1 METRWWFRWLI
12 AAGGWL
18 FFAGPVWALDSVT
31 LQLKWTH
38 AFQFAGYYAAQ
49 EQGYYREAGL
59 EVRIE
64 EALPGVDP
72 VDKVLQGQAEFGV
85 GTSSLLLH
93 RHAGQP
99 VVALAAIFQ
108 HSPLVLIARQHDPT
122 QNIHHLIG
130 KRIMLE
136 PQSDE
141 LLAYLKK
148 ESIPLERIDWVEH
161 SANPQDLIEGK
172 VDAMSAYVTSEP
184 YYLDRAH
191 FSYQVYTPRSA
202 GIDFY
207 GDTLFTTEAVLKTHP
222 DRVRAFRN
230 ASLRGWQYAMQNP
243 EAIVD
248 LILAKYSQRHSR
260 DYYLF
265 EAKQMIPLIQ
275 PVLVEMGYM
284 NPGRWRHIADTYA
297 EIDLLPHRFPLDG
310 FLYDPHPSPNLI
322 WIYRGLT
329 LALLLIGMIGGVA
342 FYIYRI
348 NRRLGHALQQSR
360 QAEIDLRKLSI
371 AIEQSPV
378 SVVITDLDTVIQYV
392 NPRFTQVTGYTA
404 AEAIGQKP
412 HILNSGLTAKTVFHE
427 MWNHLHHGDAWTG
440 EFINRRKNGD
450 VYYEEACISPVTDD
464 NGRATHYVAVKLDIT
479 ERKQVE
485 EALRI
490 SEERHRLLADNASDV
505 IWTMNL
511 EGRFTYISPSVVKL
525 RGYSAAE
532 VMQQSIDQAL
542 TPESATIALDG
553 LSDLVK
559 AVQTGQPLP
568 TFRGELEQ
576 PCKDGSTVWTEVTTT
591 AMTNAAGEFIGILGI
606 TRDIT
611 ERRHMQEALREQ
623 AIRDALT
630 GLFNRGYLDETLSRE
645 LHRCQRNGQPLALA
659 MLDLDHFK
667 RFNDAHGHRAGDNVL
682 RAVGELLNR
691 SLRGGDIAC
700 RYGGEE
706 LTVVM
711 PGSSLTTAGVRLEK
725 LRQAVMALRIPCEEG
740 ELPAI
745 TVSIGVAAAE
755 AAESVEINAAVLLN
769 QADAALYQAKAQGRN
784 CIVTNE
790 GVD

>member
-1 METRWWFRWLI
+1 MARRRWFRWFI
-12 AAGGWL
+12 VGGWL
-18 FFAGPVWALDSVT
+18 CFAAPVWALDSVT

-49 EQGYYREAGL
+49 EQGYYRDAGL

-64 EALPGVDP
+64 EALPGIDP
-72 VDKVLQGQAEFGV
+72 VDKVVQGQAEFGV

-93 RHAGQP
+93 RQAGQP

-108 HSPLVLIARQHDPT
+108 HSPLVLIARQQHPT
-122 QNIHHLIG
+122 QGIHDLVG
-130 KRIMLE
+130 KRVMLE

-141 LLAYLKK
+141 LLAYLKQ

-161 SANPQDLIEGK
+161 STNPQDLIDGN

-207 GDTLFTTEAVLKTHP
+207 GDTLFTTEAMLKAHP
-222 DRVRAFRN
+222 DRVRAFRA

-243 EAIVD
+243 QEIVD

-284 NPGRWRHIADTYA
+284 NPGRWRHIANTYA
-297 EIDLLPHRFPLDG
+297 DIDLLPQDFSLDG
-310 FLYDPHPSPNLI
+310 FLYDPNPRPNLT
-322 WIYRGLT
+322 WIYLGLGLT
-329 LALLLIGMIGGVA
+329 LLLLGMIGGVA

-348 NRRLGHALQQSR
+348 NRRLGYALRKSQ

-378 SVVITDLDTVIQYV
+378 SVVITDLDTMIQYV
-392 NPRFTQVTGYTA
+392 NPHFTQATGYTA
-404 AEAIGQKP
+404 AEALGRKP

-427 MWNHLHHGDAWTG
+427 MWSCLAHGNSWTG
-440 EFINRRKNGD
+440 EFINRRKNGEI
-450 VYYEEACISPVTDD
+450 YYEEACIAPVIDA

-479 ERKQVE
+479 ERKRVE

-490 SEERHRLLADNASDV
+490 SEERHRLLADNATDV

-511 EGRFTYISPSVVKL
+511 EGHFTYVSPSVAKL

-542 TPESATIALDG
+542 TPESAVVAMQGLNALIT
-553 LSDLVK
+553 
-559 AVQTGQPLP
+559 AMQTGQPLP
-568 TFRGELEQ
+568 SFRGELEQ

-591 AMTNAAGEFIGILGI
+591 AMTNTAGEFIGILGI

-611 ERRHMQEALREQ
+611 ERRDMQEALREQ
-623 AIRDALT
+623 AIRDPLT
-630 GLFNRGYLDETLSRE
+630 GLFNRRYLDETLPRE
-645 LHRCQRNGQPLALA
+645 LHRCRRNGEPLAVA

-667 RFNDAHGHRAGDNVL
+667 RFNDAYGHRAGDSVL
-682 RAVGELLNR
+682 RAVGELLNH
-691 SLRGGDIAC
+691 SLRGGDLAC

-725 LRQAVMALRIPCEEG
+725 LRQAVMELRVPCEEG

-745 TVSIGVAAAE
+745 TVSIGIA
-755 AAESVEINAAVLLN
+755 AAESVETDAATLLN

-784 CIVTNE
+784 CIVNSHTYSQ
-790 GVD
+790 

>member
-1 METRWWFRWLI
+1 MENRWWIAWLI
-12 AAGGWL
+12 VAFGWL
-18 FFAGPVWALDSVT
+18 FFVTPAWALDRVT

-59 EVRIE
+59 AVRMQ

-72 VDKVLQGQAEFGV
+72 VDKVLQGQAQFGV
-85 GTSSLLLH
+85 GASSLLLH

-108 HSPLVLIARQHDPT
+108 HSPLVLIARQQDST
-122 QNIHHLIG
+122 QGIHHLVG

-136 PQSDE
+136 PQSEE
-141 LLAYLKK
+141 LLTYLKK

-161 SANPQDLIEGK
+161 SANPQDLIDGK
-172 VDAMSAYVTSEP
+172 VDAISAYITSEP
-184 YYLDRAH
+184 YDLDLAH
-191 FSYQVYTPRSA
+191 FSYQVYTPRSVA
-202 GIDFY
+202 IDFY
-207 GDTLFTTEAVLKTHP
+207 GDILFTTEQQLNTHP
-222 DRVRAFRN
+222 HQVKAFRE
-230 ASLRGWQYAMQNP
+230 ASLRGWQYAMQHP
-243 EAIVD
+243 EEIID
-248 LILAKYSQRHSR
+248 LILTKYSQRHSR

-265 EAKQMIPLIQ
+265 EAKQMAALIQ
-275 PVLVEMGYM
+275 PMLVEMGYM

-297 EIDLLPHRFPLDG
+297 EIDFLPHHFSLDG
-310 FLYDPHPSPNLI
+310 FLYDPNTQLNLT
-322 WIYRGLT
+322 WIYLGFT
-329 LALLLIGMIGGVA
+329 LALMLIGMIGIVA

-348 NRRLGHALQQSR
+348 NRRLGHTLQQSR

-371 AIEQSPV
+371 AVEQSPV

-392 NPRFTQVTGYTA
+392 NPRFTQVTGYSA

-412 HILNSGLTAKTVFHE
+412 HILNSGQTAKTVFHE
-427 MWNHLHHGDAWTG
+427 MWSHLHQGDAWTG

-450 VYYEEACISPVTDD
+450 VYYEEACISPVTDG

-479 ERKQVE
+479 ERKRVE

-490 SEERHRLLADNASDV
+490 SEERHRLLADNATDV

-511 EGRFTYISPSVVKL
+511 EGRFTYVSPSVAKL

-542 TPESATIALDG
+542 TPESADIALNG
-553 LSDLVK
+553 LNDLVK

-568 TFRGELEQ
+568 DFRSELEQ
-576 PCKDGSTVWTEVTTT
+576 PCKDGSTVWTEATVT
-591 AMTNAAGEFIGILGI
+591 AMYNAAGEFKGLLGI

-611 ERRHMQEALREQ
+611 ERRQMQEALREQ
-623 AIRDALT
+623 AIRDRLT
-630 GLFNRGYLDETLSRE
+630 GLFNRGYLDETLPRE
-645 LHRCQRNGQPLALA
+645 LHRCQRNGEPLAVA

-667 RFNDAHGHRAGDNVL
+667 RFNDSHGHSAGDSVL
-682 RAVGELLNR
+682 RAVGDLLNR

-711 PGSSLTTAGVRLEK
+711 PGSPVADARARLDSLRE
-725 LRQAVMALRIPCEEG
+725 AVMQLHVPYRDG
-740 ELPAI
+740 VLPAI
-745 TVSIGVAAAE
+745 TVSIGIATAQPQETDAAT
-755 AAESVEINAAVLLN
+755 LLER
-769 QADAALYQAKAQGRN
+769 ADIALYQAKTQGRN
-784 CIVTNE
+784 CIVSSE
-790 GVD
+790 GVHS

>member
-1 METRWWFRWLI
+1 MENRWWIAWLI
-12 AAGGWL
+12 VAFGWL
-18 FFAGPVWALDSVT
+18 FFVTPAWALDRVT

-59 EVRIE
+59 AVRMQ

-72 VDKVLQGQAEFGV
+72 VDKVLQGQAQFGV
-85 GTSSLLLH
+85 GASSLLLH

-108 HSPLVLIARQHDPT
+108 HSPLVLIARQQDST
-122 QNIHHLIG
+122 QGIHHLVG

-136 PQSDE
+136 PQSEE
-141 LLAYLKK
+141 LLTYLKK

-161 SANPQDLIEGK
+161 SANPQDLIDGK
-172 VDAMSAYVTSEP
+172 VDAISAYITSEP
-184 YYLDRAH
+184 YYLDLAH
-191 FSYQVYTPRSA
+191 FSYQVYTPRSVA
-202 GIDFY
+202 IDFY
-207 GDTLFTTEAVLKTHP
+207 GDILFTTEQQLNTHP
-222 DRVRAFRN
+222 HQVKAFRE
-230 ASLRGWQYAMQNP
+230 ASLRGWQYAMQHP
-243 EAIVD
+243 EEIID
-248 LILAKYSQRHSR
+248 LILTKYSQRHSR

-265 EAKQMIPLIQ
+265 EAKQMAALIQ
-275 PVLVEMGYM
+275 PMLVEMGYM

-297 EIDLLPHRFPLDG
+297 EIDFLPHHFSLDG
-310 FLYDPHPSPNLI
+310 FLYDPNTQLNLT
-322 WIYRGLT
+322 WIYLGFT
-329 LALLLIGMIGGVA
+329 LALVLIGMIGIIA

-348 NRRLGHALQQSR
+348 NRRLGHTLQQSR

-371 AIEQSPV
+371 AVEQSPV

-392 NPRFTQVTGYTA
+392 NPRFTQVTGYSA

-412 HILNSGLTAKTVFHE
+412 HILNSGQTAKTVFHE
-427 MWNHLHHGDAWTG
+427 MWSHLHQGDAWTG

-450 VYYEEACISPVTDD
+450 VYYEEACISPVTDG

-479 ERKQVE
+479 ERKRVE

-490 SEERHRLLADNASDV
+490 SEERHRLLADNATDV

-511 EGRFTYISPSVVKL
+511 EGRFTYVSPSVAKL

-542 TPESATIALDG
+542 TPESADIALNG
-553 LSDLVK
+553 LNDLVK

-568 TFRGELEQ
+568 DFRSELEQ
-576 PCKDGSTVWTEVTTT
+576 PCKDGSTVWTEATVT
-591 AMTNAAGEFIGILGI
+591 AMYNAAGEFKGLLGI

-611 ERRHMQEALREQ
+611 ERRQMQEALREQ
-623 AIRDALT
+623 AIRDRLT
-630 GLFNRGYLDETLSRE
+630 GLFNRGYLDETLPRE
-645 LHRCQRNGQPLALA
+645 LHRCQRNGEPLAVA

-667 RFNDAHGHRAGDNVL
+667 RFNDSHGHSAGDSVL
-682 RAVGELLNR
+682 RAVGDLLNR

-711 PGSSLTTAGVRLEK
+711 PGSPVADARARLDSLRE
-725 LRQAVMALRIPCEEG
+725 AVMQLHVPYRDG
-740 ELPAI
+740 VLPAI
-745 TVSIGVAAAE
+745 TVSIGIATAQPQETDAAT
-755 AAESVEINAAVLLN
+755 LLER
-769 QADAALYQAKAQGRN
+769 ADIALYQAKTQGRN
-784 CIVTNE
+784 CIVSSE
-790 GVD
+790 GVHS

>member
-1 METRWWFRWLI
+1 MDNRWWIAWLI
-12 AAGGWL
+12 VAFGWL
-18 FFAGPVWALDSVT
+18 FFVTPAWALDRVT

-59 EVRIE
+59 AVRMQ

-72 VDKVLQGQAEFGV
+72 VDKVLQGQAQFGV
-85 GTSSLLLH
+85 GASSLLLH

-108 HSPLVLIARQHDPT
+108 HSPLVLIARQQDST
-122 QNIHHLIG
+122 QGIHHLVG

-136 PQSDE
+136 PQSEE

-161 SANPQDLIEGK
+161 SANPQDLIDGK
-172 VDAMSAYVTSEP
+172 VDAISAYITSEP
-184 YYLDRAH
+184 YYLDFAH
-191 FSYQVYTPRSA
+191 FSYQVYTPRSVA
-202 GIDFY
+202 IDFY
-207 GDTLFTTEAVLKTHP
+207 GDILFTTEQQLNTHP
-222 DRVRAFRN
+222 QQVKAFRE
-230 ASLRGWQYAMQNP
+230 ASLRGWQYAMQHP
-243 EAIVD
+243 EEIID

-265 EAKQMIPLIQ
+265 EAKQMAALIQ
-275 PVLVEMGYM
+275 PMLVEMGYM

-297 EIDLLPHRFPLDG
+297 EIDFLPHHFSLDG
-310 FLYDPHPSPNLI
+310 FLYDPNTQLNLT
-322 WIYRGLT
+322 WIYLGFT
-329 LALLLIGMIGGVA
+329 LALMLIGMIGIVA

-348 NRRLGHALQQSR
+348 NRRLGHTLQQSR

-371 AIEQSPV
+371 AVEQSPV

-392 NPRFTQVTGYTA
+392 NPRFTQVTGYSA

-412 HILNSGLTAKTVFHE
+412 HILNSGQTAKTVFHE
-427 MWNHLHHGDAWTG
+427 MWSHLHQGDAWTG

-450 VYYEEACISPVTDD
+450 VYYEEACISPVTDG

-479 ERKQVE
+479 ERKRVE

-490 SEERHRLLADNASDV
+490 SEERHRLLADNATDV

-511 EGRFTYISPSVVKL
+511 EGRFTYVSPSVAKL

-542 TPESATIALDG
+542 TPESADIALNG
-553 LSDLVK
+553 LNDLVK

-568 TFRGELEQ
+568 DFRSELEQ
-576 PCKDGSTVWTEVTTT
+576 PCKDGSTVWTEATVT
-591 AMTNAAGEFIGILGI
+591 AMYNAAGEFKGLLGI

-611 ERRHMQEALREQ
+611 ERRQMQEALREQ
-623 AIRDALT
+623 AIRDRLT
-630 GLFNRGYLDETLSRE
+630 GLFNRGYLDETLPRE
-645 LHRCQRNGQPLALA
+645 LHRCQRNGEPLAVA

-667 RFNDAHGHRAGDNVL
+667 RFNDSHGHSAGDSVL
-682 RAVGELLNR
+682 RAVGDLLNR

-711 PGSSLTTAGVRLEK
+711 PGSPVADARARLDSLRE
-725 LRQAVMALRIPCEEG
+725 AVMQLHVPYRDGA
-740 ELPAI
+740 LPAI
-745 TVSIGVAAAE
+745 TVSIGIATAQPQETDAAT
-755 AAESVEINAAVLLN
+755 LLER
-769 QADAALYQAKAQGRN
+769 ADIALYQAKTQGRN
-784 CIVTNE
+784 CIVSIE
-790 GVD
+790 GVHS

>member
-1 METRWWFRWLI
+1 MENRWWIAWLI
-12 AAGGWL
+12 VAFGWL
-18 FFAGPVWALDSVT
+18 FFVTPAWALDRVT

-59 EVRIE
+59 AVRMQ

-72 VDKVLQGQAEFGV
+72 VDKVLQGQAQFGV
-85 GTSSLLLH
+85 GASSLLLH

-108 HSPLVLIARQHDPT
+108 HSPLVLIARQQDST
-122 QNIHHLIG
+122 QGIHHLVG

-136 PQSDE
+136 PQSEE
-141 LLAYLKK
+141 LLTYLKK

-161 SANPQDLIEGK
+161 SANPQDLIDGK
-172 VDAMSAYVTSEP
+172 VDAISAYITSEP
-184 YYLDRAH
+184 YYLDLAH
-191 FSYQVYTPRSA
+191 FSYQVYTPRSVA
-202 GIDFY
+202 IDFY
-207 GDTLFTTEAVLKTHP
+207 GDILFTTEQQLNTHP
-222 DRVRAFRN
+222 HQVKAFRE
-230 ASLRGWQYAMQNP
+230 ASLRGWQYAMQHP
-243 EAIVD
+243 EEIID
-248 LILAKYSQRHSR
+248 LILTKYSQRHSR

-265 EAKQMIPLIQ
+265 EAKQMAALIQ
-275 PVLVEMGYM
+275 PMLVEMGYM

-297 EIDLLPHRFPLDG
+297 EIDFLPHHFSLDG
-310 FLYDPHPSPNLI
+310 FLYDPNTQLNLT
-322 WIYRGLT
+322 WIYLGFT
-329 LALLLIGMIGGVA
+329 LALMLIGMIGIVA

-348 NRRLGHALQQSR
+348 NRRLGHTLQQSR

-371 AIEQSPV
+371 AVEQSPV

-392 NPRFTQVTGYTA
+392 NPRFTQVTGYSA

-412 HILNSGLTAKTVFHE
+412 HILNSGQTAKTVFHE
-427 MWNHLHHGDAWTG
+427 MWSHLHQGDAWTG

-450 VYYEEACISPVTDD
+450 VYYEEACISPVTDG

-479 ERKQVE
+479 ERKRVE

-490 SEERHRLLADNASDV
+490 SEERHRLLADNATDV

-511 EGRFTYISPSVVKL
+511 EGRFTYVSPSVAKL

-542 TPESATIALDG
+542 TPESADIALNG
-553 LSDLVK
+553 LNDLVK

-568 TFRGELEQ
+568 DFRSELEQ
-576 PCKDGSTVWTEVTTT
+576 PCKDGSTVWTEATVT
-591 AMTNAAGEFIGILGI
+591 AMYNAAGEFKGLLGI

-611 ERRHMQEALREQ
+611 ERRQMQEALREQ
-623 AIRDALT
+623 AIRDRLT
-630 GLFNRGYLDETLSRE
+630 GLFNRGYLDETLPRE
-645 LHRCQRNGQPLALA
+645 LHRCQRNGEPLAVA

-667 RFNDAHGHRAGDNVL
+667 RFNDSHGHSAGDSVL
-682 RAVGELLNR
+682 RAVGDLLNR

-711 PGSSLTTAGVRLEK
+711 PGSPVADARARLDSLRE
-725 LRQAVMALRIPCEEG
+725 AVMQLHVPYRDG
-740 ELPAI
+740 VLPAI
-745 TVSIGVAAAE
+745 TVSIGIATAQPQETDAAT
-755 AAESVEINAAVLLN
+755 LLER
-769 QADAALYQAKAQGRN
+769 ADIALYQAKTQGRN
-784 CIVTNE
+784 CIVSSE
-790 GVD
+790 GVHS

>member
-1 METRWWFRWLI
+1 MENRWWIAWLI
-12 AAGGWL
+12 VAFGWL
-18 FFAGPVWALDSVT
+18 FFVTPAWALDRVT

-59 EVRIE
+59 AVRMQ

-72 VDKVLQGQAEFGV
+72 VDKVLQGQAQFGV
-85 GTSSLLLH
+85 GASSLLLH

-108 HSPLVLIARQHDPT
+108 HSPLVLIARQQDST
-122 QNIHHLIG
+122 QGIHHLVG

-136 PQSDE
+136 PQSEE
-141 LLAYLKK
+141 LLTYLKK

-161 SANPQDLIEGK
+161 SANPQDLIDGK
-172 VDAMSAYVTSEP
+172 VDAISAYITSEP
-184 YYLDRAH
+184 YYLDLAH
-191 FSYQVYTPRSA
+191 FSYQVYTPRSVA
-202 GIDFY
+202 IDFY
-207 GDTLFTTEAVLKTHP
+207 GDILFTTEQQLNTHP
-222 DRVRAFRN
+222 HQVKAFRE
-230 ASLRGWQYAMQNP
+230 ASLRGWQYAMQHP
-243 EAIVD
+243 EEIID
-248 LILAKYSQRHSR
+248 LILTKYSQRHSR

-265 EAKQMIPLIQ
+265 EAKQMAALIQ
-275 PVLVEMGYM
+275 PMLVEMGYM

-297 EIDLLPHRFPLDG
+297 EIDFLPHHFSLDG
-310 FLYDPHPSPNLI
+310 FLYDPNTQLNLT
-322 WIYRGLT
+322 WIYLGFT
-329 LALLLIGMIGGVA
+329 LALMLIGMIGIVA

-348 NRRLGHALQQSR
+348 NRRLGHTLQQSR

-371 AIEQSPV
+371 AVEQSPV

-392 NPRFTQVTGYTA
+392 NPRFTQVTGYSA

-412 HILNSGLTAKTVFHE
+412 HILNSGQTAKTVFHE
-427 MWNHLHHGDAWTG
+427 MWSHLHQGDAWTG

-450 VYYEEACISPVTDD
+450 VYYEEACISPVTDG

-479 ERKQVE
+479 ERKRVE

-490 SEERHRLLADNASDV
+490 SEERHRLLADNATDV

-511 EGRFTYISPSVVKL
+511 EGRFTYVSPSVAKL

-542 TPESATIALDG
+542 TPESADIALNG
-553 LSDLVK
+553 LNDLVK

-568 TFRGELEQ
+568 DFRSELEQ
-576 PCKDGSTVWTEVTTT
+576 PCKDGSTVWTEATVT
-591 AMTNAAGEFIGILGI
+591 AMYNAAGEFKGLLGI

-611 ERRHMQEALREQ
+611 ERRQMQEALREQ
-623 AIRDALT
+623 AIRDRLT
-630 GLFNRGYLDETLSRE
+630 GLFNRGYLDETLPRE
-645 LHRCQRNGQPLALA
+645 LHRCQRNGEPLAVA

-667 RFNDAHGHRAGDNVL
+667 RFNDSHGHSAGDSVL
-682 RAVGELLNR
+682 RAVGDLLNR

-706 LTVVM
+706 LTEVM
-711 PGSSLTTAGVRLEK
+711 PGSPVADARARLDSLRE
-725 LRQAVMALRIPCEEG
+725 AVMQLHVPYRDG
-740 ELPAI
+740 VLPAI
-745 TVSIGVAAAE
+745 TVSIGIATAQPQETDAAT
-755 AAESVEINAAVLLN
+755 LLER
-769 QADAALYQAKAQGRN
+769 ADIALYQAKTQGRN
-784 CIVTNE
+784 CIVSSE
-790 GVD
+790 GVHS

>member
-1 METRWWFRWLI
+1 METRRWIPWLL

-18 FFAGPVWALDSVT
+18 FFAAPVGAIESIT

-38 AFQFAGYYAAQ
+38 AFQFAGYYAAK

-72 VDKVLQGQAEFGV
+72 VEKVLQGQAEFGV

-93 RHAGQP
+93 RQAGQP
-99 VVALAAIFQ
+99 VVALAVIFQ
-108 HSPLVLIARQHDPT
+108 HSPLVLIARQQQSTQGIHD
-122 QNIHHLIG
+122 LVG
-130 KRIMLE
+130 KRVMLE

-141 LLAYLKK
+141 LLAYLKQ
-148 ESIPLERIDWVEH
+148 ESIPLEHIDWVEH
-161 SANPQDLIEGK
+161 SANPQDLIDGK

-207 GDTLFTTEAVLKTHP
+207 GDTLFTTEAVLKAHP
-222 DRVRAFRN
+222 DRVKAFRN
-230 ASLRGWQYAMQNP
+230 ASLRGWQYAMQHP
-243 EAIVD
+243 EEIVD
-248 LILAKYSQRHSR
+248 LILAKYSQRHRR

-265 EAKQMIPLIQ
+265 EARQMIPLIQ

-297 EIDLLPHRFPLDG
+297 DIDLLPHHFSLDG
-310 FLYDPHPSPNLI
+310 FLYDPNPKPNLT
-322 WIYRGLT
+322 WIYLGLAF
-329 LALLLIGMIGGVA
+329 ALLLLGMIGGVT

-348 NRRLGHALQQSR
+348 NRQLGYALRQSQQT
-360 QAEIDLRKLSI
+360 EIDLRKLSI

-378 SVVITDLDTVIQYV
+378 SVVITDLNTVIQYV
-392 NPRFTQVTGYTA
+392 NPCFTQVTGYTA

-412 HILNSGLTAKTVFHE
+412 HILNSGLTAKTVFRE
-427 MWNHLHHGDAWTG
+427 MWSHLAHGNSWTG
-440 EFINRRKNGD
+440 EFINRRKNGEI
-450 VYYEEACISPVTDD
+450 YYEEACMSAVTDA
-464 NGRATHYVAVKLDIT
+464 NGRATHYIAVKLDIT
-479 ERKQVE
+479 ERKRVD

-490 SEERHRLLADNASDV
+490 SEERHRLLADNATDV

-511 EGRFTYISPSVVKL
+511 EGEFTYISPSVEKL

-532 VMQQSIDQAL
+532 VMQQSIEQAL
-542 TPESATIALDG
+542 TPESAALALNG
-553 LSDLVK
+553 LGSLIK

-568 TFRGELEQ
+568 DFRGELEQ
-576 PCKDGSTVWTEVTTT
+576 PCKDGSTVWTETTVT
-591 AMTNAAGEFIGILGI
+591 AMYNAAGEFKGLLGI

-611 ERRHMQEALREQ
+611 ERRQMQEALREQ
-623 AIRDALT
+623 AIRDPLT
-630 GLFNRGYLDETLSRE
+630 GLFNRGYLDETLPRE
-645 LHRCQRNGQPLALA
+645 LHRCQRSGDPLAVA

-667 RFNDAHGHRAGDNVL
+667 RFNDAHGHSAGDSVL

-691 SLRGGDIAC
+691 SLRGGDLAC

-711 PGSSLTTAGVRLEK
+711 PGSSLIAAEARLEK
-725 LRQAVMALRIPCEEG
+725 LRQAVMELRVPYPAG

-745 TVSIGVAAAE
+745 TVSIGVAAE
-755 AAESVEINAAVLLN
+755 ESVETDAAALLN
-769 QADAALYQAKAQGRN
+769 RADAALYQAKAQGRN
-784 CIVTNE
+784 CIVTSQ
-790 GVD
+790 GVDQ

>member
-1 METRWWFRWLI
+1 MENRWWIARLI
-12 AAGGWL
+12 AAVGWL
-18 FFAGPVWALDSVT
+18 FFVTPAWALDRVT

-59 EVRIE
+59 TVRIE
-64 EALPGVDP
+64 EALPDVDP

-85 GTSSLLLH
+85 GASSLLLH
-93 RHAGQP
+93 RYAGQP

-108 HSPLVLIARQHDPT
+108 HSPLVLIARQQHST
-122 QNIHHLIG
+122 QGIHHLVG
-130 KRIMLE
+130 KRVMLE

-148 ESIPLERIDWVEH
+148 ESIPLERIDWVKH
-161 SANPQDLIEGK
+161 SANPQDLIDGK
-172 VDAMSAYVTSEP
+172 VDAMSAYITSEP

-191 FSYQVYTPRSA
+191 FSYQIYTPRSV
-202 GIDFY
+202 GLDFY
-207 GDTLFTTEAVLKTHP
+207 SDTLFTTEAVLKAHP
-222 DRVRAFRN
+222 DQVKAFRN
-230 ASLRGWQYAMQNP
+230 ASLRGWQYAMQHP
-243 EAIVD
+243 EEIVD

-275 PVLVEMGYM
+275 PVLVEIGYM

-297 EIDLLPHRFPLDG
+297 EIDLLPQHFSLDG
-310 FLYDPHPSPNLI
+310 FLYDPNPSTNLI
-322 WIYRGLT
+322 WIYRGLA
-329 LALLLIGMIGGVA
+329 LALLLIGSIGGVA

-348 NRRLGHALQQSR
+348 NRRLGHTLQQSQ

-371 AIEQSPV
+371 AVEQSPV
-378 SVVITDLDTVIQYV
+378 SVVITDLDSVIQYV
-392 NPRFTQVTGYTA
+392 NPRFTQVTGYSA

-412 HILNSGLTAKTVFHE
+412 HILNSGQTAKTVFHE
-427 MWNHLHHGDAWTG
+427 MWDHLHHGDVWTG

-450 VYYEEACISPVTDD
+450 VYYEEACISPVING

-479 ERKQVE
+479 ERKRVE

-490 SEERHRLLADNASDV
+490 SEERHRLLADNATDV

-511 EGRFTYISPSVVKL
+511 EGRFTYVSPSVAKL

-542 TPESATIALDG
+542 TPESADIALNG
-553 LSDLVK
+553 LNDLVK

-568 TFRGELEQ
+568 DFRSELEQ
-576 PCKDGSTVWTEVTTT
+576 PCKDGSTVWTEATVT
-591 AMTNAAGEFIGILGI
+591 AMYNAAGEFKGLLGI

-611 ERRHMQEALREQ
+611 ERRQMQEALREQ
-623 AIRDALT
+623 AIRDPLT
-630 GLFNRGYLDETLSRE
+630 GLFNRGYLDETLPRE
-645 LHRCQRNGQPLALA
+645 LHRCQRNGEPLAVA

-667 RFNDAHGHRAGDNVL
+667 RFNDSHGHSAGDSVL
-682 RAVGELLNR
+682 RAVGDLLNR

-711 PGSSLTTAGVRLEK
+711 PGSSLTAAGVRLEK
-725 LRQAVMALRIPCEEG
+725 LRQALMELRVPCEEG

-755 AAESVEINAAVLLN
+755 SVEPNAAALLN
-769 QADAALYQAKAQGRN
+769 RADAALYQAKARGRN
-784 CIVTNE
+784 CIVNSE
-790 GVD
+790 GVDQ

>member
-1 METRWWFRWLI
+1 MDNRWWIAWLI
-12 AAGGWL
+12 VAFGWL
-18 FFAGPVWALDSVT
+18 FFVTPAWALDRVT

-59 EVRIE
+59 AVRMQ

-72 VDKVLQGQAEFGV
+72 VDKVLQGQAQFGV
-85 GTSSLLLH
+85 GASSLLLH

-108 HSPLVLIARQHDPT
+108 HSPLVLIARQQDST
-122 QNIHHLIG
+122 QGIHHLVG

-136 PQSDE
+136 PQSEE
-141 LLAYLKK
+141 LLTYLKK

-161 SANPQDLIEGK
+161 SANPQDLIDGK
-172 VDAMSAYVTSEP
+172 VDAISAYITSEP
-184 YYLDRAH
+184 YYLDLAH
-191 FSYQVYTPRSA
+191 FSYQVYTPRSVA
-202 GIDFY
+202 IDFY
-207 GDTLFTTEAVLKTHP
+207 GDILFTTEQQLNTHP
-222 DRVRAFRN
+222 HQVKAFRE
-230 ASLRGWQYAMQNP
+230 ASLRGWQYAMQHP
-243 EAIVD
+243 EEIID
-248 LILAKYSQRHSR
+248 LILTKYSQRHSR

-265 EAKQMIPLIQ
+265 EAKQMAALIQ
-275 PVLVEMGYM
+275 PMLVEMGYM

-297 EIDLLPHRFPLDG
+297 EIDFLPHHFSLDG
-310 FLYDPHPSPNLI
+310 FLYDPNTQLNLT
-322 WIYRGLT
+322 WIYLGFT
-329 LALLLIGMIGGVA
+329 LALMLIGMIGIVA

-348 NRRLGHALQQSR
+348 NRRLGHTLQQSR

-371 AIEQSPV
+371 AVEQSPV

-392 NPRFTQVTGYTA
+392 NPRFTQVTGYSA

-412 HILNSGLTAKTVFHE
+412 HILNSGQTAKTVFHE
-427 MWNHLHHGDAWTG
+427 MWSHLHQGDAWTG

-450 VYYEEACISPVTDD
+450 VYYEEACISPVTDG

-479 ERKQVE
+479 ERKRVE

-490 SEERHRLLADNASDV
+490 SEERHRLLADNATDV

-511 EGRFTYISPSVVKL
+511 EGRFTYVSPSVAKL

-542 TPESATIALDG
+542 TPESADIALNG
-553 LSDLVK
+553 LNDLVK

-568 TFRGELEQ
+568 DFRSELEQ
-576 PCKDGSTVWTEVTTT
+576 PCKDGSTVWTEATVT
-591 AMTNAAGEFIGILGI
+591 AMYNAAGEFKGLLGI

-611 ERRHMQEALREQ
+611 ERRQMQEALREQ
-623 AIRDALT
+623 AIRDRLT
-630 GLFNRGYLDETLSRE
+630 GLFNRGYLDETLPRE
-645 LHRCQRNGQPLALA
+645 LHRCQRNGEPLAVA

-667 RFNDAHGHRAGDNVL
+667 RFNDSHGHSAGDSVL
-682 RAVGELLNR
+682 RAVGDLLNR

-711 PGSSLTTAGVRLEK
+711 PGSPVADARARLDSLRE
-725 LRQAVMALRIPCEEG
+725 AVMQLHVPYRDG
-740 ELPAI
+740 VLPAI
-745 TVSIGVAAAE
+745 TVSIGIATAQPQETDAAT
-755 AAESVEINAAVLLN
+755 LLER
-769 QADAALYQAKAQGRN
+769 ADIALYQAKTQGRN
-784 CIVTNE
+784 CIVSSE
-790 GVD
+790 GVHS